1 MRTRVLLIFC
11 QVSFGLSL
19 LGQGVISVQFDQE
32 EYFLQPSSLAPVVVE
47 LGTVI
52 PEGLFSFGVRLV
64 YDPILGGVVN
74 EDAILVPPA
83 LDYNGAQGPG
93 ALKAFGQGFAAVK
106 GTVDALAFPA
116 VYYGGSELATF
127 NVTALTPGDYAVT
140 LELYRTLGPAENIFV
155 SGAGVTLDS
164 QIRFGTAILHVVPEP
179 AAGLLA
185 MVGLFLTLSG
195 CGMVRRSK

>member
-1 MRTRVLLIFC
+1 LLLSFC
-11 QVSFGLSL
+11 QLGFGLSL

-32 EYFLQPSSLAPVVVE
+32 EYFLQPSSLTPVGVE
-47 LGTVI
+47 LGTAI
-52 PEGLFSFGVRLV
+52 PEGLFSFGVRMV

-93 ALKAFGQGFAAVK
+93 ALKAVGQGFAAVK

-116 VYYGGSELATF
+116 VYYAGSELATF

-140 LELYRTLGPAENIFV
+140 LELYRTLGPTESIFV
-155 SGAGVTLDS
+155 SGNGVTLDS
-164 QIRFGTAILHVVPEP
+164 QIRFGTAIFHVVPEP
-179 AAGLLA
+179 ASGFLAGAGLLL
-185 MVGLFLTLSG
+185 MLVGRG
-195 CGMVRRSK
+195 VVRRSK

>member
-1 MRTRVLLIFC
+1 MIFC
-11 QVSFGLSL
+11 QVSFVVSL
-19 LGQGVISVQFDQE
+19 LGQGVISVRFDRE

-64 YDPILGGVVN
+64 YDPILGGVVS

-93 ALKAFGQGFAAVK
+93 ALKAIGQGFAAVK

-116 VYYGGSELATF
+116 VY
-127 NVTALTPGDYAVT
+127 
-140 LELYRTLGPAENIFV
+140 
-155 SGAGVTLDS
+155 
-164 QIRFGTAILHVVPEP
+164 
-179 AAGLLA
+179 
-185 MVGLFLTLSG
+185 
-195 CGMVRRSK
+195 